1 MNTTTTELQHVTDAT
16 FATEVEGEPGM
27 VLVDFWATWCGP
39 CQMVAPVLKQIA
51 GERTGTLKVVKLD
64 ADENQRTVARFGVRG
79 LPTMLLFK
87 GGKPVA
93 QIVGAV
99 PKGKIEAVLDQH
111 A

>member
-1 MNTTTTELQHVTDAT
+1 MSTTTEMMHVTDAT
-16 FATEVEGEPGM
+16 FAAEVEGVEGQ
-27 VLVDFWATWCGP
+27 VLVDFWAEWCGP
-39 CQMVAPVLKQIA
+39 CHMVAPVLAQLA
-51 GERTGTLKVVKLD
+51 AERTGTLKVVKVN
-64 ADENQRTVARFGVRG
+64 ADENQRTAARFGIRG